1 MKNMNKLFLMSA
13 LLLAASSTSYAA
25 MTLRLVNDRPE
36 AGTAHFSKALGDGRE
51 FINFTTTGNET
62 VTVPESWKD
71 NDVVVTWSWKKANNV
86 VDTNTDTV
94 RFTNATQELQ
104 SSSDDVQDDGD
115 ADKLS

>member
-25 MTLRLVNDRPE
+25 MTLKLVNDSSE
-36 AGTAHFSKALGDGRE
+36 ARTAHFSKALGDGRQD
-51 FINFTTTGNET
+51 IAFTANGNET

-71 NDVVVTWSWKKANNV
+71 TDVVVTWKNAAGEVK
-86 VDTNTDTV
+86 DPDTV
-94 RFTNATQELQ
+94 RFSNATQELK
-104 SSSDDVQDDGD
+104 SSSDDAQDDGD